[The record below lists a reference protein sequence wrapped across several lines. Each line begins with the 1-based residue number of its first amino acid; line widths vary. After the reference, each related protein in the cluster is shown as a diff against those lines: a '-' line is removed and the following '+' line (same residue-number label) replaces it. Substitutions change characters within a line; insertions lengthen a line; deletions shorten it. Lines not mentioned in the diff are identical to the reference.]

1 MATRT
6 RKVEVSFFNDK
17 IDTLNRMAVD
27 ASPAQQVYRK
37 VGGILALL
45 QVGSLVLRLSVD
57 SHSRPNQDKMIGN
70 NDSVQLSKYCFDV
83 CVALETAIQGKGAGH
98 LSEPARIAFAD
109 LERYVD

>member
-6 RKVEVSFFNDK
+6 RKVEESFFNDK
-17 IDTLNRMAVD
+17 IDILNKMTVD

-45 QVGSLVLRLSVD
+45 RVGSLVLCLSVD

-70 NDSVQLSKYCFDV
+70 NDSEQLSKYCFDV
-83 CVALETAIQGKGAGH
+83 CVALETAIQGEGADD
-98 LSEPARIAFAD
+98 LSELARMALAD
-109 LERYVD
+109 LER

>member
-1 MATRT
+1 M
-6 RKVEVSFFNDK
+6 SFFNDK

-45 QVGSLVLRLSVD
+45 RVGSLVLRLSAD
-57 SHSRPNQDKMIGN
+57 SHSRPNQDRMIRN
-70 NDSVQLSKYCFDV
+70 NDSEQLSKYCFDV
-83 CVALETAIQGKGAGH
+83 CVALGTAIQGKSAGG
-98 LSEPARIAFAD
+98 LSEPAGMALAD